1 MEQGNFLALQLDQF
15 GRLVCQLIRRG
26 HLDELGH
33 RSLLL
38 WVRVDLRPFF
48 PSTGLPKIAMSAP
61 CGAGLDPRVI
71 QEELLVQL
79 DEVLPLLRG
88 LVLGEDRLHRADGL
102 ADPAVDAFVG
112 VDIEHLRAFVDAVH
126 RADLDAGLVLHVDAR
141 LGDDIRHRDL
151 LFSPLSLAADEA
163 RQPLPERAAGE
174 LLEAHHL
181 NLRNPLPGH
190 PIDCAELLVDTV
202 EAQALGQL
210 LADLRAARADFV
222 GEGHDRH
229 GRHSFL
235 YLARSTASA
244 LAMRLPLTSSRT
256 QTSSARVP
264 LAKTL
269 KTSSTSSAGRVNQ
282 DLRDVSEK
290 NVLTS
295 GRSALARDGGRVVGG

>member
-1 MEQGNFLALQLDQF
+1 
-15 GRLVCQLIRRG
+15 
-26 HLDELGH
+26 
-33 RSLLL
+33 
-38 WVRVDLRPFF
+38 
-48 PSTGLPKIAMSAP
+48 MSAP

-102 ADPAVDAFVG
+102 AGPAVDAFVG

-181 NLRNPLPGH
+181 NLPNPLPGH
-190 PIDCAELLVDTV
+190 PIDRAETV
-202 EAQALGQL
+202 
-210 LADLRAARADFV
+210 
-222 GEGHDRH
+222 
-229 GRHSFL
+229 S
-235 YLARSTASA
+235 SSSP
-244 LAMRLPLTSSRT
+244 LPRGSPPHPDSSC
-256 QTSSARVP
+256 P
-264 LAKTL
+264 
-269 KTSSTSSAGRVNQ
+269 
-282 DLRDVSEK
+282 
-290 NVLTS
+290 TS
-295 GRSALARDGGRVVGG
+295 GRRRCRRALLCPCYRYPRSHTSPIKVRGRDWGPHGLGPALLALAL